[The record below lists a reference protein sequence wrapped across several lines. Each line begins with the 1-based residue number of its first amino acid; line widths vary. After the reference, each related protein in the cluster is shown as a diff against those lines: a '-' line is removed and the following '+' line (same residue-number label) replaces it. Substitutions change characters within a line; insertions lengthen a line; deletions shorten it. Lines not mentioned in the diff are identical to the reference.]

1 MYIEENNIKKY
12 LTPFPSDES
21 KDRLEK
27 YEKLWNKIRYLIR
40 STTNNPDGYE
50 NQS

>member
-1 MYIEENNIKKY
+1 MYIEESNINKY
-12 LTPFPSDES
+12 LTLFPSDES
-21 KDRLEK
+21 KYTLEK

-40 STTNNPDGYE
+40 STTNNPDDYG